1 LALAVVA
8 ASIQDRDCLPALS
21 LMTSLWRSLEKAVF
35 DGAFVATRCI
45 EWCARLEM
53 AHEMVKRS
61 DLAGFV
67 VLPKRWIVERNFAWL
82 SLWNGLARDSVG
94 RLDVAHR
101 RFAAATAF
109 AAAEALL
116 NRLPASS

>member
-1 LALAVVA
+1 MPARRCWDASGIALVDSDGAVLALAVVA

-53 AHEMVKRS
+53 AH
-61 DLAGFV
+61 
-67 VLPKRWIVERNFAWL
+67 
-82 SLWNGLARDSVG
+82 
-94 RLDVAHR
+94 
-101 RFAAATAF
+101 
-109 AAAEALL
+109 
-116 NRLPASS
+116 